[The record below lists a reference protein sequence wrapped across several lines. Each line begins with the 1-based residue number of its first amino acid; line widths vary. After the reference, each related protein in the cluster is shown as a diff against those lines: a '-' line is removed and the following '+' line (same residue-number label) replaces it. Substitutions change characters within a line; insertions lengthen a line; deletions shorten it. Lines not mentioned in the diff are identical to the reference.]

1 LQYWAEF
8 KVDERT
14 VAKLQ
19 KPCIFIFDGPAYQG
33 IDASSCS
40 QSSMAYLQQHLRII
54 DPLYGCLKP
63 LDLIQPYRLEMA
75 AKNVLPGIKDLS
87 VYWKESVTDY
97 IAKSNIYNNNNNNKT
112 PCFLINLASEEYFA
126 AVEPKILSTQ
136 NIQVVKIIFQQDGRI
151 ISTHAKRA
159 RGLMVRYLAN
169 EGATSLEQVKKF
181 QMEGYKLESDEC
193 YTFVFNRRKNNQAK
207 ISESHEFLPSKRKK
221 TK

>member
-1 LQYWAEF
+1 
-8 KVDERT
+8 
-14 VAKLQ
+14 
-19 KPCIFIFDGPAYQG
+19 
-33 IDASSCS
+33 
-40 QSSMAYLQQHLRII
+40 MAYLQRHLRII

-75 AKNVLPGIKDLS
+75 AKNVLPGFKDLS

-97 IAKSNIYNNNNNNKT
+97 IAKSDIYTDNNNNSKT

-136 NIQVVKIIFQQDGRI
+136 NIQVVKIIFQQEGRV

-169 EGATSLEQVKKF
+169 EGVTCLEQVKKF
-181 QMEGYKLESDEC
+181 QMEGYELVSDENL
-193 YTFVFNRRKNNQAK
+193 TLVFNRSKNNQAT
-207 ISESHEFLPSKRKK
+207 ISESQEFLPSKRKK